1 MRKIVI
7 ATLLSLFFSLSAFGM
22 KVFDMEEIRDP
33 STLQIKV
40 LQDWHKV
47 QGPIAT
53 RQKLVTINV
62 GDLWPGQE
70 YRVPVRMVVP
80 ANRKAKGFHL
90 TGGSTPSRPR
100 GGGGGC
106 RRTYTSRI
114 LRTALP
120 PLAMN

>member
-1 MRKIVI
+1 MKLKV
-7 ATLLSLFFSLSAFGM
+7 LSTILIFLSFPAFGM

-53 RQKLVTINV
+53 RQILVSINV

-80 ANRKAKGFHL
+80 ANRKAIESL
-90 TGGSTPSRPR
+90 PD
-100 GGGGGC
+100 
-106 RRTYTSRI
+106 I
-114 LRTALP
+114 L
-120 PLAMN
+120 N